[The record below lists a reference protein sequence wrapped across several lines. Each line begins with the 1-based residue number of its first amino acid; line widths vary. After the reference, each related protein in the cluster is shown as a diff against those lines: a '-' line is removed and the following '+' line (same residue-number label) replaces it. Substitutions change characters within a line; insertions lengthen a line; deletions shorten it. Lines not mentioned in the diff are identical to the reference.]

1 MKLNVYRLL
10 IGDKMENIKF
20 IIGQRIRNYRI
31 QKNLSQ
37 EQLSELANCHPTYIG
52 QLERGEKNA
61 TLESIQK
68 VAQALNIPLSQLF
81 EKIEEKQNEES
92 IPLQIYDFFSSKNKK
107 EQKYL
112 YQILKEIDDYK
123 NSNLK

>member
-1 MKLNVYRLL
+1 
-10 IGDKMENIKF
+10 MENIKF

-37 EQLSELANCHPTYIG
+37 EQLSELASFHPTYIG

-68 VAQALNIPLSQLF
+68 VAQALDIPLSQLF

>member
-1 MKLNVYRLL
+1 
-10 IGDKMENIKF
+10 MENIKF

-37 EQLSELANCHPTYIG
+37 EQLSELASCHPTYIG

-68 VAQALNIPLSQLF
+68 VAQALDIPLSQLF
-81 EKIEEKQNEES
+81 EKIEENRREK
-92 IPLQIYDFFSSKNKK
+92 
-107 EQKYL
+107 
-112 YQILKEIDDYK
+112 
-123 NSNLK
+123 

>member
-1 MKLNVYRLL
+1 MFIDFL

-37 EQLSELANCHPTYIG
+37 EQLSELASCHPTYIG

-68 VAQALNIPLSQLF
+68 VAQALDIPLSQLF

>member
-1 MKLNVYRLL
+1 
-10 IGDKMENIKF
+10 MENIKF

-81 EKIEEKQNEES
+81 EKNRRKT
-92 IPLQIYDFFSSKNKK
+92 K
-107 EQKYL
+107 
-112 YQILKEIDDYK
+112 
-123 NSNLK
+123 

>member
-1 MKLNVYRLL
+1 
-10 IGDKMENIKF
+10 MENIKF

-37 EQLSELANCHPTYIG
+37 EQLSELASCHPTYIG

-68 VAQALNIPLSQLF
+68 VAQALDIPLSQLF

-112 YQILKEIDDYK
+112 
-123 NSNLK
+123 NSNYICLFDYLFISS

>member
-1 MKLNVYRLL
+1 MS
-10 IGDKMENIKF
+10 NIKN
-20 IIGQRIRNYRI
+20 IIGQRIRNNRI
-31 QKNLSQ
+31 HKGYSQ
-37 EQLSELANCHPTYIG
+37 EQLAELANCHPTYIG

-68 VAQALNIPLSQLF
+68 VAQALDVPLSQLF
-81 EKIEEKQNEES
+81 EKIEEKQTEEN
-92 IPLQIYDFFSSKNKK
+92 IPLQIYDFFSSKNIK

-123 NSNLK
+123 NVNLK

>member
-1 MKLNVYRLL
+1 
-10 IGDKMENIKF
+10 MENIKF
-20 IIGQRIRNYRI
+20 IIGQRIRNYRL

-37 EQLSELANCHPTYIG
+37 EQLSELASCHPTYIG

-68 VAQALNIPLSQLF
+68 VAQALDIPLSQLF

-92 IPLQIYDFFSSKNKK
+92 IPLQIYNFFTY
-107 EQKYL
+107 YL
-112 YQILKEIDDYK
+112 LIIEEYLRRY
-123 NSNLK
+123 

>member
-1 MKLNVYRLL
+1 
-10 IGDKMENIKF
+10 MENIKF

-37 EQLSELANCHPTYIG
+37 EQLSELASCHPTYIG
-52 QLERGEKNA
+52 ELEWGEKNA

-68 VAQALNIPLSQLF
+68 VAQALDIPLSQLF

>member
-1 MKLNVYRLL
+1 M
-10 IGDKMENIKF
+10 
-20 IIGQRIRNYRI
+20 

-37 EQLSELANCHPTYIG
+37 EQLSELASCHPTYIG
-52 QLERGEKNA
+52 QLERREKNA

-68 VAQALNIPLSQLF
+68 VAQALDIPLSQLF

-112 YQILKEIDDYK
+112 YQ
-123 NSNLK
+123 NLI

>member
-1 MKLNVYRLL
+1 
-10 IGDKMENIKF
+10 MENIKF

-37 EQLSELANCHPTYIG
+37 EQLSELASCHPTYIG

-68 VAQALNIPLSQLF
+68 VAQALDIPLSQLF
-81 EKIEEKQNEES
+81 EKIEEKQNEDTE
-92 IPLQIYDFFSSKNKK
+92 
-107 EQKYL
+107 
-112 YQILKEIDDYK
+112 
-123 NSNLK
+123 